1 MTSNENPY
9 TRFLVS
15 VVFNFMWGATTWYCA
30 FDKIPSDKN
39 PQFFSNARGF
49 KKMGNILGGGGNSG
63 GLSGSFSGFGG
74 QSQCCD
80 AVVDPITLLTVI
92 GAIAGLAQFLR
103 QAVIDNMIAA
113 GRKRSTGIFNFV
125 LQGN

>member
-1 MTSNENPY
+1 
-9 TRFLVS
+9 
-15 VVFNFMWGATTWYCA
+15 
-30 FDKIPSDKN
+30 
-39 PQFFSNARGF
+39 
-49 KKMGNILGGGGNSG
+49 MGNILGGGGNSG

-125 LQGN
+125 LQGNLNSEYSGLNLSLMPRILFKVVQIDVNFK